1 MKDPGLKLY
10 QRTHAATHEAGLALR
25 VDRTFYIVKK
35 LLPPLSRILDVCG
48 VNVFAWYQATP
59 KPALRVRL
67 PAPDARPTGKITY
80 FYPSRHC
87 IHCGVV
93 AAKPPV
99 CDACAARPDFLAV
112 EHFIRERGLERR
124 RWELERS
131 LAPPRAGLHL
141 APSRASLEDDR
152 IFEYR
157 RVLDAIEDNDRR
169 WLATLEVLER
179 RKKKRRRT
187 EGAGPGGA
195 RRRV

>member
-1 MKDPGLKLY
+1 MCIRDS
-10 QRTHAATHEAGLALR
+10 R
-25 VDRTFYIVKK
+25 VDRTFYIKKK

-80 FYPSRHC
+80 FYPSRNC

-93 AAKPPV
+93 AAKPPI

-131 LAPPRAGLHL
+131 LAAAGLGPRALPAGLHL
-141 APSRASLEDDR
+141 APSKTSLEDDR
-152 IFEYR
+152 TFEYR

-169 WLATLEVLER
+169 WLATLEYLQR
-179 RKKKRRRT
+179 RKKRRRDD
-187 EGAGPGGA
+187 GAGPGRA
-195 RRRV
+195 RLRV